1 MQGEKVRGN
10 GEETEVVE
18 LTLEL
23 MAFLSLAVK
32 NTKMKK
38 KILFFNSNIA
48 DVFSLHN
55 SMHLL
60 HEVI

>member
-38 KILFFNSNIA
+38 NPIL
-48 DVFSLHN
+48 
-55 SMHLL
+55 
-60 HEVI
+60 